1 MSRNIKISIKCS
13 DKELDRINQG
23 ANRSG
28 MSRSSYLR
36 EIGTEGRYTRRTRDN
51 ALTAEVVQ
59 ITQFCNELKAYPE
72 VQDKFKVEVDQ
83 LWQIL
88 SM

>member
-1 MSRNIKISIKCS
+1 MPRNRKISIKCS
-13 DKELDRINQG
+13 DKELDRLKQA

-28 MSRSSYLR
+28 MPVSSYLR
-36 EIGTEGRYTRRTRDN
+36 EIGTEGHYTRRTRN
-51 ALTAEVVQ
+51 KALTAECVR
-59 ITQFCNELKAYPE
+59 ITQLCNELKACPE
-72 VQDKFKVEVDQ
+72 VQAKLKMEVDQ